1 MIIIPKSLV
10 WNFKKVLEKDNPD
23 TAAAAL
29 VHSSCKY
36 HSHSG
41 IRQGSCLSAY
51 EPAQLQQKWFVS
63 KVADPQ
69 NYPQKITKISGVNW
83 KYKTLLHFFQ
93 PISLNPSKNARLAS
107 LLHFSLLDQ
116 SL

>member
-10 WNFKKVLEKDNPD
+10 WNFKKVLEKENPD

-63 KVADPQ
+63 KVADR
-69 NYPQKITKISGVNW
+69 
-83 KYKTLLHFFQ
+83 
-93 PISLNPSKNARLAS
+93 PSKLSNKIP
-107 LLHFSLLDQ
+107 Q
-116 SL
+116 V

>member
-1 MIIIPKSLV
+1 MIPICFEILHFTPACLTRGYDNHSQSLV
-10 WNFKKVLEKDNPD
+10 WNFKKVLEKENPD

-51 EPAQLQQKWFVS
+51 EPAQLQQKWFLS

-69 NYPQKITKISGVNW
+69 NYPQKSQV
-83 KYKTLLHFFQ
+83 
-93 PISLNPSKNARLAS
+93 
-107 LLHFSLLDQ
+107 
-116 SL
+116 

>member
-10 WNFKKVLEKDNPD
+10 WNFKKVLEKENPD

-69 NYPQKITKISGVNW
+69 NYPQKSQV
-83 KYKTLLHFFQ
+83 
-93 PISLNPSKNARLAS
+93 
-107 LLHFSLLDQ
+107 
-116 SL
+116 

>member
-10 WNFKKVLEKDNPD
+10 WNFKKVLEKENPD

-63 KVADPQ
+63 KFADAPNDPQ
-69 NYPQKITKISGVNW
+69 KSQV
-83 KYKTLLHFFQ
+83 
-93 PISLNPSKNARLAS
+93 
-107 LLHFSLLDQ
+107 
-116 SL
+116 